1 MSTNK
6 AIRPRRSRPGLR
18 AATLLALAGAVGG
31 LTALA
36 GSPAL
41 SQASSGDWAAVWS
54 APPEP
59 PRDPPTV
66 FNNQTVREVARLSI
80 GAGRVRVRLTNEF
93 GARPV
98 VVSAAHIALAG
109 PGASIIPTSD
119 RVLTFGGRASVTIP
133 SNASILSDPVDIP
146 IPAFTNVAVSLYF
159 SGSSGESTGHFF
171 GMQTAYVAS
180 GNQTGARDMPG
191 AATIGERPFVS
202 GIEAAVV
209 KKTKV
214 VVTLGDSLTDGYGS
228 TPGANHRW
236 PDQLAE
242 RFGARKGGTQVSVVN
257 AAISGNRLLHDFI
270 GPNALSRFDR
280 DVLAQAGATH
290 VIVLLGVNDLG
301 FPGARK
307 LPDEEVSA
315 EDIIYGLK
323 QLIARAHAHGIK
335 VIGCTIPPFGPIP
348 QRPGFY
354 SDAAMAKREAVNAW
368 IRTGKA
374 FDGVIDFDAVLRD
387 PKATNRLLPAYDS
400 GDHLSPNDAG
410 YKAMADAIP
419 LKLFD

>member
-1 MSTNK
+1 MSTTK
-6 AIRPRRSRPGLR
+6 QGQLRHSRQDRRVSRG
-18 AATLLALAGAVGG
+18 LALAGAVAG
-31 LTALA
+31 LLALS

-41 SQASSGDWAAVWS
+41 SQATSGDWAAAWS
-54 APPEP
+54 AAPEP

-66 FNNQTVREVARLSI
+66 FSNQTVREVARLSI
-80 GAGRVRVRLTNEF
+80 GAGRIRVRLTNEF
-93 GARPV
+93 GARPLAIN
-98 VVSAAHIALAG
+98 AAHVALAG
-109 PGASIIPTSD
+109 PGAAIIPTSD
-119 RVLTFGGRASVTIP
+119 RVLTFGGKAAVTIP
-133 SNASILSDPVDIP
+133 SYASILSDPVDIP
-146 IPAFTNVAVSLYF
+146 IQPFTNVAVSLYF
-159 SGSSGESTGHFF
+159 AGNSGESTGHFF
-171 GMQTAYVAS
+171 GLQTAFVAS
-180 GNQTGARDMPG
+180 GNQTAARDMPG
-191 AATIGERPFVS
+191 ASTIGERPFVS

-209 KKTKV
+209 KRTKV

-228 TPGANHRW
+228 TPGANRRW
-236 PDQLAE
+236 PDQLAD
-242 RFGARKGGTQVSVVN
+242 RFGARKGGAQVAVVN

-280 DVLAQAGATH
+280 DVLGQAGVSH

-315 EDIIYGLK
+315 DDVIYGLK
-323 QLIARAHAHGIK
+323 QLIARAHAHGIR
-335 VIGCTIPPFGPIP
+335 VIGATIPPFGPIP

-354 SDAAMAKREAVNAW
+354 SDAAMAKREAINGW

-387 PKATNRLLPAYDS
+387 PKAANRLLPAYDS

>member
-1 MSTNK
+1 MREEMTSQH
-6 AIRPRRSRPGLR
+6 RPVRWARRIP
-18 AATLLALAGAVGG
+18 ALLALAGAVCG
-31 LTALA
+31 LSMLGA
-36 GSPAL
+36 SPAL
-41 SQASSGDWAAVWS
+41 SQAASGDWAAVWG

-93 GARPV
+93 GSRPV
-98 VVSAAHIALAG
+98 TITAAHVAVSG
-109 PGASIIPTSD
+109 PGASIVPATD
-119 RVLTFGGRASVTIP
+119 RTLTFGGRPSVTIP
-133 SNASILSDPVDIP
+133 NGASMLSDPVDIP
-146 IPAFTNVAVSLYF
+146 VSPLANVSVSLYF
-159 SGSSGESTGHFF
+159 AGSSGESTGHFF
-171 GMQTAYVAS
+171 GMQMAYVGP
-180 GNQTGARDMPG
+180 GNQTAARDMPN
-191 AATIGERPFVS
+191 ASVLTERPFVA

-228 TPGANHRW
+228 TAGANRRW
-236 PDQLAE
+236 PDALAE
-242 RFGARKGGTQVSVVN
+242 RLNGRKGTQVAVVN

-280 DVLAQAGATH
+280 DVLAQPGVTH
-290 VIVLLGVNDLG
+290 VIVLLGLNDFG

-315 EDIIYGLK
+315 EDVINGYK

-335 VIGCTIPPFGPIP
+335 VVGATIPPFGPIP

-354 SDAAMAKREAVNAW
+354 SDAAMAKRDAVNTW
-368 IRTGKA
+368 IRTSKA
-374 FDGVIDFDAVLRD
+374 FDSVIDFDAVLRD
-387 PKATNRLLPAYDS
+387 PKAPNRLLPAYDS

-410 YKAMADAIP
+410 YKAMADAIN
-419 LKLFD
+419 LKIFD